1 MVLIYT
7 TCRDTKEAVKL
18 GTMILKERLASCVNL
33 WPIQSIYHG
42 EEEGELRNE
51 LEAGLFIKTMEP
63 KISEIEDFIS
73 KNHSYSVPYIGA
85 IDIRRFNRPY
95 REWMTT
101 VIKQ

>member
-7 TCRDTKEAVKL
+7 TCRDTKEAVNL

-33 WPIQSIYHG
+33 WPIQTIYHG
-42 EEEGELRNE
+42 EKEGELKNE
-51 LEAGLFIKTMEP
+51 LEAVLMIKTMET
-63 KISEIEDFIS
+63 KIADIEELIS
-73 KNHSYSVPYIGA
+73 KHHSYAIPYIGA
-85 IDIRRFNRPY
+85 IDIRRFNRSY